1 MIQFE
6 PLMLLGGLFCW
17 DYLKRR
23 EFAAE
28 REAWKRERSELLN
41 RIKPETAQPII
52 GPVPES
58 IPAVGFDNDREWARA
73 KGIEV

>member
-1 MIQFE
+1 MIE
-6 PLMLLGGLFCW
+6 ILAGAIIPGVLLW
-17 DYLKRR
+17 VEKRDR
-23 EFAAE
+23 ANAE
-28 REAWKRERSELLN
+28 EKWRMERSELLN

-58 IPAVGFDNDREWARA
+58 IPAVGFDDDRAWARA